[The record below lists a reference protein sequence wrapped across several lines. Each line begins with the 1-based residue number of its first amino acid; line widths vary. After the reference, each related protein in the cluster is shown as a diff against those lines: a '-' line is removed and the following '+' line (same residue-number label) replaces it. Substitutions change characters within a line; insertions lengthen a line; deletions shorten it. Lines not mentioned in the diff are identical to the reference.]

1 MKSLFL
7 LFLLIWQPCYADDP
21 DTDSW
26 KHPEPI
32 TYESLRA
39 WHARGGL
46 GKYHWPKEHKADLNG
61 DGKDEVFLGV
71 MGFGRGMEYA
81 LFTERNGKWI
91 ALSEE
96 VEGSH
101 HSFESIPSKNK
112 IWRDFR
118 SLQPNGRG
126 GLIETIYEWN
136 GKQYTAKS
144 TREIT
149 AKELHGD
156 QEDTNAEQGGAGQ
169 PATRPESKSEG
180 SQKPQPASEGRSR

>member
-7 LFLLIWQPCYADDP
+7 LFLLIWPPCYANDA

-46 GKYHWPKEHKADLNG
+46 KNYPWPKEHKADLNG

-71 MGFGRGMEYA
+71 MGYGRGMVYA

-91 ALSEE
+91 TLSEE
-96 VEGSH
+96 IDGSH
-101 HSFESIPSKNK
+101 HAFEPIPSKNK
-112 IWRDFR
+112 PWWDFR
-118 SLQPNGRG
+118 SLQPSGRG
-126 GLIETIYEWN
+126 GLIETIYTWN

-144 TREIT
+144 SREIT

-156 QEDTNAEQGGAGQ
+156 QDSTNAAQPGAGQ
-169 PATRPESKSEG
+169 PTT
-180 SQKPQPASEGRSR
+180 KPANNAPAKNQPSP